1 MYKVNVWFVLYLTF
15 PREKRSEA
23 DDRKSDESTEAEYLR
38 MCKAL
43 SLAIAYS
50 ANCGGVASLT
60 GTGPNVIMKGA
71 ADMYVLLNRWY
82 QTITNKFY
90 QISDDLSKMI
100 QNQTFKFCFNFTN
113 YLQCFP
119 RKEYDIACHVCLM
132 DAVLLAYLSN
142 YCDICMDLAS
152 SSVFTL
158 QVSCKRQINV
168 IKIIFVQ
175 VYYSV

>member
-23 DDRKSDESTEAEYLR
+23 DDRKSDESTEAEYFR

-100 QNQTFKFCFNFTN
+100 QNQNFKFCFNFTN

-119 RKEYDIACHVCLM
+119 RKEYDITCHVCLM

-158 QVSCKRQINV
+158 QVSCIRQINV

>member
-90 QISDDLSKMI
+90 QISNDLSKMI
-100 QNQTFKFCFNFTN
+100 QNQNFKFCFNF
-113 YLQCFP
+113 
-119 RKEYDIACHVCLM
+119 I
-132 DAVLLAYLSN
+132 
-142 YCDICMDLAS
+142 
-152 SSVFTL
+152 
-158 QVSCKRQINV
+158 
-168 IKIIFVQ
+168 
-175 VYYSV
+175 